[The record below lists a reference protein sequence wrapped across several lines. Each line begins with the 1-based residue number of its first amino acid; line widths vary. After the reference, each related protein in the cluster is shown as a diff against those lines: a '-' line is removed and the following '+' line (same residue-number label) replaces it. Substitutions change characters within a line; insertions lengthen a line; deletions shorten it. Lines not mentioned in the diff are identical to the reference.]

1 MQLDRRGHA
10 RGGAQEAGQH
20 QAEGGQ
26 SCFFFFPR
34 VCIFASSLIYP
45 PSASSFPLQVGV
57 STDVLLEEVIRGVS
71 GVESHLCN
79 VISCR
84 RTYFDLNVKNAFRKP
99 ETLCMPH
106 TINAYY
112 NPTANEM
119 VIPMGFLQAP
129 LLDVTTAQQL
139 DS

>member
-1 MQLDRRGHA
+1 M
-10 RGGAQEAGQH
+10 
-20 QAEGGQ
+20 
-26 SCFFFFPR
+26 
-34 VCIFASSLIYP
+34 
-45 PSASSFPLQVGV
+45 
-57 STDVLLEEVIRGVS
+57 LLEKVIRGVS

-119 VIPMGFLQAP
+119 IIPMGFLQSP
-129 LLDVTTAQQL
+129 LLDIKSDLAVQVQIL
-139 DS
+139 NIFSLLYVLLLVIFILHS